1 MFKKGTSGNP
11 AGRTKGSENR
21 SNKETKELL
30 KSILQRQLDTLDQRQ
45 EELTHGERIQL
56 AKSILPYLLPRLQST
71 IIREGLPL
79 GQFKS
84 IEINLTHGDNNE
96 L

>member
-1 MFKKGTSGNP
+1 MRTKTGGREKGTPN
-11 AGRTKGSENR
+11 RTTR
-21 SNKETKELL
+21 ETKELL
-30 KSILQRQLDTLDQRQ
+30 KSILQNQLDILDEKE

-56 AKSILPYLLPRLQST
+56 AKSILPYILPRLQST
-71 IIREGLPL
+71 IIREGDKL
-79 GQFKS
+79 GQFKT

>member
-1 MFKKGTSGNP
+1 MFKKGVSGNP
-11 AGRTKGSENR
+11 SGRTKGSENR

-30 KSILQRQLDTLDQRQ
+30 KSILQNQLDILDEKE

-56 AKSILPYLLPRLQST
+56 AKSILPYVLPKLQST
-71 IIREGLPL
+71 VIRQGEAL
-79 GQFKS
+79 GQFKT
-84 IEINLTHGDNNE
+84 IEINLKHGDNNE

>member
-1 MFKKGTSGNP
+1 MRTKTGGREKGTPN
-11 AGRTKGSENR
+11 RTTR
-21 SNKETKELL
+21 ETKELL
-30 KSILQRQLDTLDQRQ
+30 KSILQNQLDILDEKE

-56 AKSILPYLLPRLQST
+56 AKSILPYVLPKLQST
-71 IIREGLPL
+71 VIHQGEAL
-79 GQFKS
+79 GQFKT

>member
-1 MFKKGTSGNP
+1 MRTKTGGREKGTPN
-11 AGRTKGSENR
+11 RTTR
-21 SNKETKELL
+21 ETKELL
-30 KSILQRQLDTLDQRQ
+30 KSILQNQLDILDEKE
-45 EELTHGERIQL
+45 EELTHTERIQL
-56 AKSILPYLLPRLQST
+56 AKSILPYVLPKLQST

-79 GQFKS
+79 GQFKT

>member
-30 KSILQRQLDTLDQRQ
+30 KSILQNQLDILDEKE
-45 EELTHGERIQL
+45 EELTHTERIQL

-71 IIREGLPL
+71 IIREGEPL

-84 IEINLTHGDNNE
+84 IEITLNKENDY
-96 L
+96 

>member
-1 MFKKGTSGNP
+1 MRTKTGGREKGTPN
-11 AGRTKGSENR
+11 RTTR
-21 SNKETKELL
+21 ETKELL
-30 KSILQRQLDTLDQRQ
+30 KSILQNQLDILDEKE

-56 AKSILPYLLPRLQST
+56 AKSILPYVLPKLQST
-71 IIREGLPL
+71 IIRQGEAL
-79 GQFKS
+79 GPFKS

>member
-11 AGRTKGSENR
+11 AGRTKGKENR
-21 SNKETKELL
+21 TTKETKELL
-30 KSILQRQLDTLDQRQ
+30 KSILQGQLDTLDQRQ
-45 EELTHGERIQL
+45 DELTHTERIQL
-56 AKSILPYLLPRLQST
+56 AKSILPYVLPKLQST
-71 IIREGLPL
+71 VIRQGEAL

>member
-1 MFKKGTSGNP
+1 MFKKGVSGNP
-11 AGRTKGSENR
+11 SGRTKGSENR

-30 KSILQRQLDTLDQRQ
+30 KSILQGQLDTLDQRQ
-45 EELTHGERIQL
+45 DELTHGERIQL

-71 IIREGLPL
+71 IIREGDKL

-84 IEINLTHGDNNE
+84 IEITLNKENDY
-96 L
+96 

>member
-1 MFKKGTSGNP
+1 MRTKTGGREKGTPN
-11 AGRTKGSENR
+11 RTTR
-21 SNKETKELL
+21 ETKELL
-30 KSILQRQLDTLDQRQ
+30 KSILQRQLDTLDQQ
-45 EELTHGERIQL
+45 EELTHTERIQL

-71 IIREGLPL
+71 IIREGDKL
-79 GQFKS
+79 GQFKT